1 MFAGFNEQVR
11 YREFCLGHSLW
22 YISAAHQLE
31 ALMLLSFAH
40 LLEEWG
46 CMFPDTLK
54 QCTQTFPKNNR
65 TARKAFSLC
74 QKLKRAKSCHKTHYT
89 NFNKHANSSSC
100 VLQICE
106 GLYLSRKTH
115 MQRKCL
121 CPEVSV
127 ERFNWLV
134 WAEGKYETI
143 MALNKYR

>member
-11 YREFCLGHSLW
+11 YSEFCLGHSLW

-89 NFNKHANSSSC
+89 NFNKHANTALAVCYRHVRVCISVGKHTC
-100 VLQICE
+100 KENV
-106 GLYLSRKTH
+106 YVRKFLWKDLTDLFELKGN
-115 MQRKCL
+115 MKR
-121 CPEVSV
+121 
-127 ERFNWLV
+127 
-134 WAEGKYETI
+134 
-143 MALNKYR
+143 